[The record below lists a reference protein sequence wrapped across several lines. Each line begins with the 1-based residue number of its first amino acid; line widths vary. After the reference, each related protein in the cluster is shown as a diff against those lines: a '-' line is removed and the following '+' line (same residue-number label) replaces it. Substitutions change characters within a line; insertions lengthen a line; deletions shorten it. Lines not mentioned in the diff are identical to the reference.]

1 MRGGTHDISP
11 AEQMAVMTVTATK
24 DPIAEFKAWLAEAEA
39 SEPVNPNAMAL
50 ATADAKGRPS
60 VRMVLLKGVDDRGFV
75 FYTNLESRKGVEL
88 KANAEA
94 SLCFYWKTLAKQ
106 VRIDGAVETV
116 TGAEADAYFDSRPRS
131 ARIGAWASEQSRPME
146 SRFDLEKR
154 VAQFTARFNVGDV
167 PRPDFWSG
175 FRVVPRTI
183 EFWEERKF
191 RLHDRVVYRR
201 AGDGWTTE
209 RLYP

>member
-1 MRGGTHDISP
+1 L
-11 AEQMAVMTVTATK
+11 AKQVAVMTVAATK

-39 SEPVNPNAMAL
+39 SESVNPNAMAL
-50 ATADAKGRPS
+50 ATADSNGRPS
-60 VRMVLLKGVDDRGFV
+60 VRMVLLKGVDERGFV
-75 FYTNLESRKGVEL
+75 FYTNLESRKGTDL
-88 KANAEA
+88 KANSEA

-106 VRIDGAVETV
+106 VRIDGSVNPV
-116 TGAEADAYFDSRPRS
+116 SDAEADSYFESRPRS
-131 ARIGAWASEQSRPME
+131 ARIGAWASQQSRPLE
-146 SRFDLEKR
+146 SRFELEKR

-175 FRVVPRTI
+175 FRVMPRSI

-191 RLHDRVVYRR
+191 RLHERVVYRR
-201 AGDGWTTE
+201 AGDAWTTE

>member
-1 MRGGTHDISP
+1 
-11 AEQMAVMTVTATK
+11 MAVMTVTATK

>member
-1 MRGGTHDISP
+1 
-11 AEQMAVMTVTATK
+11 MAVMTVTATK

-50 ATADAKGRPS
+50 ATADENGRPS
-60 VRMVLLKGVDDRGFV
+60 VRMVLLKGIDERGFV
-75 FYTNLESRKGVEL
+75 FYTNLESQKGLEL
-88 KANAEA
+88 KAHAEA

-106 VRIDGAVETV
+106 VRVDGPVELIAD
-116 TGAEADAYFDSRPRS
+116 AEADAYFASRPRS
-131 ARIGAWASEQSRPME
+131 ARIGAWASPQSRPME
-146 SRFDLEKR
+146 SRFELEKR
-154 VAQFTARFNVGDV
+154 VAQFTARFNIGDI

-175 FRVVPRTI
+175 FRVVPRAI

-191 RLHDRVVYRR
+191 RLHDRVVYRH
-201 AGDGWTTE
+201 AGDEWTTE

>member
-1 MRGGTHDISP
+1 
-11 AEQMAVMTVTATK
+11 MAVMTVAATK

-39 SEPVNPNAMAL
+39 SEPLNPNAMAL
-50 ATADAKGRPS
+50 ATADSDGRPS
-60 VRMVLLKGVDDRGFV
+60 VRMVLLKGVDERGFV
-75 FYTNLESRKGVEL
+75 FFTNLESRKGAEL
-88 KANAEA
+88 KTNAEA

-106 VRIDGAVETV
+106 VRIDGSVKPV
-116 TGAEADAYFDSRPRS
+116 SGPEADAYFESRPRS
-131 ARIGAWASEQSRPME
+131 ARIGAWASQQSRPLE
-146 SRFDLEKR
+146 SRFELEKR
-154 VAQFTARFNVGDV
+154 VAQFTARFNVGDI
-167 PRPDFWSG
+167 PRPEFWSG

-183 EFWEERKF
+183 EFWKERKF

>member
-1 MRGGTHDISP
+1 
-11 AEQMAVMTVTATK
+11 MAVMTVAATK

-50 ATADAKGRPS
+50 ATADSNGRPS
-60 VRMVLLKGVDDRGFV
+60 VRMVLLKGVDERGFV
-75 FYTNLESRKGVEL
+75 FFTNLESRKGAEL
-88 KANAEA
+88 KTNAEA

-106 VRIDGAVETV
+106 VRVDGSVKPV
-116 TGAEADAYFDSRPRS
+116 SGPEADAYFESRPRS
-131 ARIGAWASEQSRPME
+131 ARIGAWASQQSRPLE
-146 SRFDLEKR
+146 SRFELEKR
-154 VAQFTARFNVGDV
+154 VAQFTARFNVGDI
-167 PRPDFWSG
+167 PRPEFWSG

-183 EFWEERKF
+183 EFWKERKF
-191 RLHDRVVYRR
+191 RLHDRIVYRR

>member
-1 MRGGTHDISP
+1 
-11 AEQMAVMTVTATK
+11 MAVMTVTATK

-50 ATADAKGRPS
+50 ATADANGRPS
-60 VRMVLLKGVDDRGFV
+60 VRMVLLKGVDGRGFV
-75 FYTNLESRKGVEL
+75 FYTNLESRKGSDL
-88 KANAEA
+88 TANAEA

-106 VRIDGAVETV
+106 VRIDGPV
-116 TGAEADAYFDSRPRS
+116 TPVGGDEADAYFDSRPRS
-131 ARIGAWASEQSRPME
+131 ARIGAWASQQSRPLE
-146 SRFDLEKR
+146 SRFELEKR
-154 VAQFTARFNVGDV
+154 VAQFTARFTMGDI

-175 FRVVPRTI
+175 FRVAPRTI

-191 RLHDRVVYRR
+191 RLHERVVYRR

>member
-1 MRGGTHDISP
+1 MRRGTHDISP

>member
-1 MRGGTHDISP
+1 
-11 AEQMAVMTVTATK
+11 MAVMTVAATK
-24 DPIAEFKAWLAEAEA
+24 DPITEFKTWLAEAEA

-50 ATADAKGRPS
+50 ATTDGNGRPS
-60 VRMVLLKGVDDRGFV
+60 VRMVLLKAVDERGFV
-75 FYTNLESRKGVEL
+75 FYTNLESRKGTDL

-106 VRIDGAVETV
+106 VRIDGSVNLV
-116 TGAEADAYFDSRPRS
+116 SDAEADTYFESRPRS
-131 ARIGAWASEQSRPME
+131 ARIGAWASQQSRPLKG
-146 SRFDLEKR
+146 RFELEKR
-154 VAQFTARFNVGDV
+154 VAQFTARFNVGDI

-175 FRVVPRTI
+175 FRVVPRTV

-191 RLHDRVVYRR
+191 RLHERVVYHRV
-201 AGDGWTTE
+201 GGGWTTE

>member
-1 MRGGTHDISP
+1 
-11 AEQMAVMTVTATK
+11 MAVMTVTATK

-50 ATADAKGRPS
+50 ATADGDGRPS
-60 VRMVLLKGVDDRGFV
+60 VRMVLLKGVDERGFV
-75 FYTNLESRKGVEL
+75 FYTNLESRKGTEI

-106 VRIDGAVETV
+106 VRIDGPV
-116 TGAEADAYFDSRPRS
+116 TPVSDAEADAYFDSRPRS
-131 ARIGAWASEQSRPME
+131 ARIGAWASQQSRPLE
-146 SRFDLEKR
+146 SRFELEKR
-154 VAQFTARFNVGDV
+154 VAQFTARFNVGTI

-175 FRVVPRTI
+175 FRVLPRSI

-191 RLHDRVVYRR
+191 RLHERVVYRR
-201 AGDGWTTE
+201 AGDRWTTE

>member
-1 MRGGTHDISP
+1 M
-11 AEQMAVMTVTATK
+11 AKQVAVMTVAATK

-39 SEPVNPNAMAL
+39 SESVNPNAMAL
-50 ATADAKGRPS
+50 ATADSNGRPS
-60 VRMVLLKGVDDRGFV
+60 VRMVLLKGVDERGFV

-88 KANAEA
+88 NANAEA

-106 VRIDGAVETV
+106 VRIDGSVNPV
-116 TGAEADAYFDSRPRS
+116 SDAEADSYFESRPRS
-131 ARIGAWASEQSRPME
+131 ARIGAWASQQSRPLE
-146 SRFDLEKR
+146 SRFELEKR
-154 VAQFTARFNVGDV
+154 VAQFTARFNVGNI

-175 FRVVPRTI
+175 FRVMPRSI

-191 RLHDRVVYRR
+191 RLHERVVYRR
-201 AGDGWTTE
+201 AGDAWTTE

>member
-1 MRGGTHDISP
+1 
-11 AEQMAVMTVTATK
+11 
-24 DPIAEFKAWLAEAEA
+24 
-39 SEPVNPNAMAL
+39 
-50 ATADAKGRPS
+50 
-60 VRMVLLKGVDDRGFV
+60 MVLLKGVDERGFV
-75 FYTNLESRKGVEL
+75 FYTNLESRKGTEIE
-88 KANAEA
+88 ANAEA

-106 VRIDGAVETV
+106 VRVDGAVRPV
-116 TGAEADAYFDSRPRS
+116 GDAEADAYFDSRPRS
-131 ARIGAWASEQSRPME
+131 ARIGAWASQQSRPLE
-146 SRFDLEKR
+146 SRFELEKR
-154 VAQFTARFNVGDV
+154 VAQFTARFNVGHI

-175 FRVVPRTI
+175 YRVVPRTI